1 MQAAP
6 VDVRRD
12 IIRMLAEVIGY
23 DGASA
28 EAEGSNDAAASA
40 EAFACGPAECFGL
53 AQQLLALI
61 LELLGAFRPPPNC
74 VIALHT

>member
-12 IIRMLAEVIGY
+12 IIRMLAEVIGH

-28 EAEGSNDAAASA
+28 EAEGSNGAAAST
-40 EAFACGPAECFGL
+40 EAFACGRAQCFGL

-61 LELLGAFRPPPNC
+61 LELLGASRPP
-74 VIALHT
+74 HTE

>member
-1 MQAAP
+1 MQAAT

-12 IIRMLAEVIGY
+12 IIRMLAEVIGH

-28 EAEGSNDAAASA
+28 EAEGSGHAAASA
-40 EAFACGPAECFGL
+40 EAVACGPAECFGL

-61 LELLGAFRPPPNC
+61 LELLGASRPVP
-74 VIALHT
+74 I